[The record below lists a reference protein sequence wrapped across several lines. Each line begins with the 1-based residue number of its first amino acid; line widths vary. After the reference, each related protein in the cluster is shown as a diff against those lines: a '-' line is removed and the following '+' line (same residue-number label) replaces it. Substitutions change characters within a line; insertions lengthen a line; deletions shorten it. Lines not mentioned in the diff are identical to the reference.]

1 MVAKGREWSLVLQW
15 KVYLHPV
22 NLSGA
27 QSSPFHLDPISPF
40 AGVKGLEQL
49 KKEAK
54 AFLDAMADDAVAS
67 AWVPDV
73 TSRWRQIES
82 EIQEKGT
89 YTHTTKELQFGA
101 KLAWRNSNRCIGRH
115 FWRTLQVHDARQCD
129 TPEEAYAHLE
139 RHVNTAFNGGK
150 IANVITVFP
159 QAQSS
164 QDVPWRMANHQ
175 LVRYAGFSQTDGS
188 VLGDPDSVEFTE
200 YCLKQGWD
208 PSRTPWT
215 PLPWVMV
222 NNGKALPPK
231 DVFASGALLPH
242 DVDIAHPDFPDTQTL
257 GLKWYAVPIL
267 ADMALKIGGVVYP
280 FAPFNGH
287 YLGTEIAARNLTDP
301 DRYNVLQPWA
311 EACGIST
318 SARRALW
325 QDEALVRL
333 NQALLASFDAA
344 GVTVGD
350 HHELGRAFEQ
360 WCQAEQR
367 QGREVPGDWSWLTPP
382 MSGSL
387 TPQYHRNFTNG
398 VVTHTNYFY
407 QAPANVSGL
416 QFKSKAK
423 ETHRLLAPDAFADDE
438 APKKCPFSS
447 LGKHLQFWK

>member
-1 MVAKGREWSLVLQW
+1 
-15 KVYLHPV
+15 
-22 NLSGA
+22 
-27 QSSPFHLDPISPF
+27 
-40 AGVKGLEQL
+40 
-49 KKEAK
+49 
-54 AFLDAMADDAVAS
+54 
-67 AWVPDV
+67 
-73 TSRWRQIES
+73 
-82 EIQEKGT
+82 
-89 YTHTTKELQFGA
+89 
-101 KLAWRNSNRCIGRH
+101 
-115 FWRTLQVHDARQCD
+115 
-129 TPEEAYAHLE
+129 
-139 RHVNTAFNGGK
+139 
-150 IANVITVFP
+150 
-159 QAQSS
+159 
-164 QDVPWRMANHQ
+164 
-175 LVRYAGFSQTDGS
+175 
-188 VLGDPDSVEFTE
+188 
-200 YCLKQGWD
+200 
-208 PSRTPWT
+208 
-215 PLPWVMV
+215 MV
-222 NNGKALPPK
+222 NNGKALPPE

-242 DVDIAHPDFPDTQTL
+242 DVDIAHPDFPDTQAL

-318 SARRALW
+318 STRRALW

-423 ETHRLLAPDAFADDE
+423 ETHRLLAPDAFSDDE